1 MRNELNRTEF
11 SESLD
16 RRLSGLQDDPWLTA
30 KVLAKAEGEKP
41 VKKLSLGVILVI
53 ALLCVLITGA
63 VAAML
68 SGWSIND
75 FWNHLVD
82 NGETVLPSGYEQYI
96 ENKDITAEGRQA
108 ACTVTGS
115 YYDGKYMEITV
126 NVTPAE
132 NALPINFYNDPDD
145 VVTEI
150 YYNEAVTEE
159 MTVAEYARKNHEGYV
174 VMIDGEIRAYNEEEG
189 TYDCIG
195 GSITET
201 LNPDGSMTLVLT
213 GETEEADRR
222 EQEVELWIRYQK
234 AALKDNGSGRS
245 FEPAGEEETIKI
257 PLKVH
262 PTESREYV
270 YDGELDFSDVGLKA
284 EKVTLTVTPLDIVC
298 RMDMKVTNSELY
310 KAQFGEHEVSV
321 VEVNYANQTTEYT
334 KREESSDLWFEFV
347 YTGKETE
354 KAVPGG
360 VAGEQ
365 SVYGDV
371 DSPWAGAT
379 FHVTITA
386 SADAFG
392 DHYMIRPYNRET
404 GERFMP
410 VEFTVRP
417 AGN

>member
-1 MRNELNRTEF
+1 MRDELNKKEF

-41 VKKLSLGVILVI
+41 VKKLSLGMILVI
-53 ALLCVLITGA
+53 VLLCVLLTGA

-68 SGWSIND
+68 GGWSIND
-75 FWNHLVD
+75 FWNRLEE
-82 NGETVLPSGYEQYI
+82 NGETLLPSDYEQYI
-96 ENKDITAEGRQA
+96 ENQDITAEGRQA

-126 NVTPAE
+126 NVTPVE
-132 NALPINFYNDPDD
+132 NALPINFYYKPDD
-145 VVTEI
+145 DVTGI

-174 VMIDGEIRAYNEEEG
+174 AMIDGEIWSYNEEEG
-189 TYDCIG
+189 KYDCIG
-195 GSITET
+195 GSVTET
-201 LNPDGSMTLVLT
+201 LNPDGSMTLVLD
-213 GETEEADRR
+213 GETEEADQR
-222 EQEVELWIRYQK
+222 EQEVELWIRCVK
-234 AALKDNGSGRS
+234 AAVKDNESGRV

-270 YDGELDFSDVGLKA
+270 CDGELDFSDVGLKA
-284 EKVTLTVTPLDIVC
+284 EKVILTVTPLDIVC

-310 KAQFGEHEVSV
+310 KAQFGEHEISV
-321 VEVNYANQTTEYT
+321 VEVNYVNQTTEYT
-334 KREESSDLWFEFV
+334 QRVEMSNLWFEFV

-354 KAVPGG
+354 ETVPGG

-365 SVYGDV
+365 SGYGDM
-371 DSPWAGAT
+371 DIPREGAT

-392 DHYMIRPYNRET
+392 DHYAIRPYNRET
-404 GERFMP
+404 GERFKP
-410 VEFTVRP
+410 VEFTVSP
-417 AGN
+417 AE